1 MKKATIL
8 NEYITNQYPVDKY
21 KKLISLSLD
30 IVENF
35 LLSLES
41 GFNYNSIPV
50 TSYSEKYGSFHRNID
65 SKIESLYIKNM
76 NTKEEME
83 KFLDSFFGAYNSLSE
98 EEQNIFNATFIEGL
112 TDLEIMEKYNTHCR
126 YIREVR
132 KSTIVRFCL
141 KSGLDKFV
149 DVI

>member
-8 NEYITNQYPVDKY
+8 NEYITNQYPVDKF

-65 SKIESLYIKNM
+65 SIFKGFSYLYRSIKIEP
-76 NTKEEME
+76 
-83 KFLDSFFGAYNSLSE
+83 
-98 EEQNIFNATFIEGL
+98 
-112 TDLEIMEKYNTHCR
+112 LEPQ
-126 YIREVR
+126 IR
-132 KSTIVRFCL
+132 I
-141 KSGLDKFV
+141 
-149 DVI
+149 